1 MPNRAIRAAKRRQA
15 VGITAF
21 LLAVTAGVSV
31 LYHFVRADAVAY
43 HRAEKAF
50 ARRDYA
56 AALSHYEHAGAAGFA
71 PATLR
76 WHQAVSLA
84 ETGRHAEALVLLREI
99 LAENPRDSQAL
110 PAAVGL
116 AQRLGDPAAGLAL
129 YATLGPREELPP
141 ADLIRLADLHQQAGQ
156 LEDAIACARLASA
169 ATPSAELLVWL
180 GELHSRAQDKTGAI
194 GAFESALRLDPAN
207 RPARLALARALAWDG
222 RLADSA
228 KAYRA
233 YLGQN

>member
-15 VGITAF
+15 LGIAAF
-21 LLAVTAGVSV
+21 LFAVTAGVSV

-56 AALSHYEHAGAAGFA
+56 AALPHYEHARAAGFD
-71 PATLR
+71 PAKLR
-76 WHQAVSLA
+76 RHQAVSLT
-84 ETGRHAEALVLLREI
+84 ETGRHAEALGLLREI
-99 LAENPRDSQAL
+99 LADDPRDMQAL

-116 AQRLGDPAAGLAL
+116 AQRLGDPAVGLAL
-129 YATLGPREELPP
+129 YASLGPREKLPS
-141 ADLIRLADLHQQAGQ
+141 ADLVRLADLHQQAGQ
-156 LEDAIACARLASA
+156 LEDAIACARLAA
-169 ATPSAELLVWL
+169 AAAPSAELLIWL
-180 GELHSRAQDKTGAI
+180 GELHSRAQDKAGAI
-194 GAFESALRLDPAN
+194 AAFEDALRLDPAH
-207 RPARLALARALAWDG
+207 RSARLALARALAWDG

-228 KAYRA
+228 QAYRA